1 MLLLKYSN
9 IGLADI
15 FPTNTFCSSEIFLKE
30 MALLFAN
37 QEKIYYKYLGL
48 CGFFFVCLFFGS
60 LKLIPG
66 QKF

>member
-1 MLLLKYSN
+1 MLVLKYSN

-48 CGFFFVCLFFGS
+48 CGVFLFVCFLGH
-60 LKLIPG
+60 
-66 QKF
+66 